1 MRLLKGLT
9 EDNRRSLF
17 FALFVIIITGLVLF
31 QKRRENSLIENGK
44 PSVGRVLKLKS
55 CGKRGKCIEYEFF
68 VNGVKVIASDR
79 LESNWR
85 EYLKDRETISGRFY
99 PIQYD
104 KTNPENSV
112 ILVYERPYS
121 LEQLLKNGK
130 QTSGLVDKAMKVS
143 KEYVDLR
150 ISFQYNKGDFNF
162 RTRLHKDSLP
172 CGNVDSCAGK
182 RINIT
187 VNTYFPEANDL
198 FFKSHDREHK
208 LKDLGLK

>member
-172 CGNVDSCAGK
+172 CVMLIPAPVKELTLRSTPTFQRPMIYFLKAM
-182 RINIT
+182 T
-187 VNTYFPEANDL
+187 ANTN
-198 FFKSHDREHK
+198 
-208 LKDLGLK
+208 